1 MKAWLI
7 VVIALVAVGLIVFV
21 AVMSE
26 YRWDFTELNTG
37 KFETSRYEINEEFN
51 SLSMDTDTADI
62 RFVLSDDKKCKVEC
76 YEEEKV
82 RHTVTVREN
91 VLVIEVVNNKSWY
104 DYIGFNFSSPKL
116 TVYLPKTE
124 YATLSI
130 KEHTGHIEIPSNFVF
145 ENVDISLSTGNVDT
159 FASTSGLLKI
169 KASTGKISVGN
180 ATVGELD
187 LSTSTGEIAVS
198 DVSCTGNIKLKVST
212 GKTNLT
218 DIRCQNL
225 TSDGDTG
232 AISLNSVIAT
242 EKLTITRSTGDV
254 KFNSSDAAEIL
265 VETDTG
271 NVTGT
276 LLTDKVFITHT
287 DTGRVNVP
295 ETVSGGKCKITTD
308 TGDIKLEIKHN

>member
-26 YRWDFTELNTG
+26 YRWDFTKLNTG

-180 ATVGELD
+180 ATVGDLD

-212 GKTNLT
+212 GKTILT